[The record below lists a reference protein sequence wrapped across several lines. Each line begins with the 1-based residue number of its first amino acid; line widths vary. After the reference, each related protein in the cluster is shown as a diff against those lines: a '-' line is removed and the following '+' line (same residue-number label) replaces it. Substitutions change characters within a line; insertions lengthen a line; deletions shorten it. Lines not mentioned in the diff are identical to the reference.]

1 MRAIP
6 LGFTAAVICA
16 ATSASSAETRAQ
28 AFAHFPDWTGQWQVD
43 GETVNASGGVDQSFE
58 QAMQPIRRGGLPR
71 FTPQWLPIFAQ
82 VTAEA
87 RQAEEAMKQGRVN
100 PHLQRMCAL
109 GFPQL
114 MINSPLIFEVLTTPE
129 ETAMI
134 FSGREMRHIYTD
146 GRAHTP
152 KDELWP
158 TFWGDS
164 VGHWE
169 GQTLVIDTIALN
181 APPDGRNPP
190 SVFVFGMTE
199 ADRYFE
205 VIALFSP
212 EARFIERLRM
222 LDKDHLEDQ
231 MTVTDPLALA
241 VPWRLTL
248 KYSRVTSLHRM
259 VHEDC
264 NGEDRDTIVN
274 GQYALAP
281 PLRES
286 APLQSAPSA
295 TSK

>member
-1 MRAIP
+1 MKGIIV
-6 LGFTAAVICA
+6 GFTAAAICA
-16 ATSASSAETRAQ
+16 AASASNAETRAQ
-28 AFAHFPDWTGQWQVD
+28 AFAHLPDWTGQWQID
-43 GETVNASGGVDQSFE
+43 GENLNASGGVDESFE

-71 FTPQWLPIFAQ
+71 LTPQWRPIFDQ

-87 RQAEEAMKQGRVN
+87 RKAEGAMKEGRTH
-100 PHLQRMCAL
+100 PLLQRMCAF

-114 MINSPLIFEVLTTPE
+114 MINSPLMFEVLTTPE

-164 VGHWE
+164 IGHWE

-190 SVFVFGMTE
+190 VVFVFGMTE
-199 ADRYFE
+199 SDKHFE

-212 EARFIERLRM
+212 EAHFIERLRM

-241 VPWRLTL
+241 APWNLTL
-248 KYSRVTSLHRM
+248 TYSRVTSLRRM

-281 PLRES
+281 PLPPS
-286 APLQSAPSA
+286 APPQ
-295 TSK
+295 